1 MKTVLNTSIKALTR
15 LNLVL
20 GILTFTMLTPTVF
33 AEHDERDNRYAG
45 EYTSSSTQTKYVY
58 ADVVDVDPIVRFV
71 TVSRP
76 ERVCQQVEY
85 RNDHRGRRH
94 DSAGGTIAG
103 GLLGGVIGRQFGGGK
118 GRDAAT
124 IAGVLIGSAIG
135 HDSEANNTRR
145 SRGRDYETRTREHCE
160 TRYERHEEERID
172 GYNVTYIFQGETYT
186 TRTEYE
192 PGEKIRL
199 AVNARPVPEYDRGRR
214 SSTSTN
220 EQNDRYR
227 DYDNDN

>member
-1 MKTVLNTSIKALTR
+1 MKAPLKNSVNNVTKISLFLSALA
-15 LNLVL
+15 L
-20 GILTFTMLTPTVF
+20 TVF
-33 AEHDERDNRYAG
+33 APSLFADHDDERNARYADDYNNRG
-45 EYTSSSTQTKYVY
+45 QTKYVY
-58 ADVVDVDPIVRFV
+58 ADVVNVEPIVRYV

-76 ERVCQQVEY
+76 ERVCEQVEY
-85 RNDHRGRRH
+85 RADRRHRRH

-135 HDSEANNTRR
+135 HDAEANN
-145 SRGRDYETRTREHCE
+145 SGRDRHRNRDHEVRTRERCE

-172 GYNVTYIFQGETYT
+172 GYRVSYSFQGENFT

-192 PGEKIRL
+192 PGDKIRI
-199 AVNARPVPEYDRGRR
+199 AVNARPAPE
-214 SSTSTN
+214 
-220 EQNDRYR
+220 RYR
-227 DYDNDN
+227 DRNDTSRYQGELNYDYDD